1 MHRDFKAA
9 NVLLH
14 HNVCKIADLGF
25 AKQVKEESMTTT
37 VLGTGL
43 TMAPEV
49 HQEKAYGRK
58 ADIWSVGVVFYQLIY
73 GDYPFKGMSDYD
85 ILQSI
90 KNTRP
95 NYSKVNISDKA
106 RDFIDRCLT
115 VDPKARI
122 SWKEVYSHP
131 LILEEDKIV
140 YGMASSIKLHD
151 NQVFYDRDSIPQKE
165 VKKEKEEIKE
175 EWTKGEE

>member
-9 NVLLH
+9 NVLLQ
-14 HNVCKIADLGF
+14 NGICKIADLGF

-73 GDYPFKGMSDYD
+73 GEYPFKGHSDHD
-85 ILQSI
+85 ILLSI
-90 KNTRP
+90 KKTRP
-95 NYSKVNISDKA
+95 NYGKVNISERA

-122 SWKEVYSHP
+122 SWKDVYAHP
-131 LILEEDKIV
+131 LIIEEEKVI
-140 YGMASSIKLHD
+140 YGMGSILRLQE
-151 NQVFYDRDSIPQKE
+151 NQIFYDRDSPEIQVVKE
-165 VKKEKEEIKE
+165 KVKEKEE
-175 EWTKGEE
+175 GR